1 VQTQERKMVTV
12 LFADLVDSTHLT
24 SHLDPERMRDLQAAF
39 YEAATRELLALR
51 GQPEKFIGDAVMA
64 VFGLPRAHEDDAL
77 RAVRAGLVI
86 QTRTVRLA
94 RHLGLHGEPLK
105 VRVGVE
111 SGIVASGVSPGGQLL
126 VTGPAVN
133 AAARLQTAARPG
145 EVLIGATTYQLTL
158 NSVSVGDERKVAA
171 HGFDDGLIAYPVRS
185 LTARSARR
193 TIPLVGRR
201 AEMDLLRTTLA
212 RVAATRRPHLFT
224 ILGEAGIGKS
234 RLVDELV
241 AGLEEPST
249 AMVGR
254 IQPPDWGST
263 FSPLNEMVR
272 ALAGVGQDAPVEQ
285 IRTAL
290 EAVVEGCCDP
300 NQAQTIATRLALA
313 LATEPEVA
321 PPAGGAGPSASP
333 GAEAAAGKALG
344 QGSGGYEEPMFAQE
358 VQAGFLELVKG
369 LSSRAPAVVAFDGT
383 EQAEPALLDLIERLA
398 ARTPLGPRP
407 VLVVATGRPEFQES
421 RPGWGSGVES
431 HTTIRLEALDA
442 EESMDLV
449 RQAGGGRLD
458 GETAARIA
466 VRAGGN
472 PFFIVE
478 ITGMLLRGEEAVSLT
493 GQEELPPTV
502 QAVVAARLDSLSP
515 RLRELVRRASVFVFS
530 FDLSELALVAAASE
544 EDLPAL
550 EEAEILVRDE
560 RHQWRFRHQTV
571 RDVAY
576 AGLTKRERLRLHLQ
590 VADGLLAAGRRSP
603 WVATHLE
610 RAAWASLDLD
620 PSDRTVAERAAEA
633 LAEAGDLARRRME
646 SRAAVKLYQRSLA
659 LSGAPETWRARE
671 ARVLAGQ
678 GEACYWLGEYE
689 EARSVL
695 TEAAELAE
703 RVHDDWALSAALRFL
718 GDILVNAEGRL
729 DEAEEILDRALA
741 AAERTGDERS
751 ITRTLLFA
759 GWVPWARDEF
769 DRAEEIWSRAL
780 EMARAS
786 GDRWAQIRALTSLS
800 VSASDHGDFDQA
812 GRWAR
817 QAMDLATELGDR
829 FSTAVATVQLGR
841 SLADDHRAE
850 EALSY
855 FDRAIAVFEDLGSRW
870 EHADALRT
878 RGVALEELG
887 RLDEAEAALQ
897 SALRISQELGDH
909 LLRRW
914 TWLALAR
921 VAERRGDLAVA
932 EERRRQAGGE
942 ASLAGQHPAM
952 AGGGG

>member
-1 VQTQERKMVTV
+1 MVTV
-12 LFADLVDSTHLT
+12 LFADLVDFTHLA
-24 SHLDPERMRDLQAAF
+24 SRLDPERMRDLQAAF
-39 YEAATRELLALR
+39 YESASRELLALR

-86 QTRTVRLA
+86 QARTSRLA
-94 RHLGLHGEPLK
+94 RELDLDGELLE
-105 VRVGVE
+105 VRVGIE
-111 SGIVASGVSPGGQLL
+111 SGIVASGTGPGGQLL

-133 AAARLQTAARPG
+133 AAARLQAAARPG

-158 NSVSVGDERKVAA
+158 RSISVGEERKVAA
-171 HGFDDGLIAYPVRS
+171 HGFDEDLVAYPVES
-185 LTARSARR
+185 LSARSVRR

-212 RVAATRRPHLFT
+212 RVRTTRRPHLFT
-224 ILGEAGIGKS
+224 IVGEPGIGKS
-234 RLVDELV
+234 RLVEELV

-254 IQPPDWGST
+254 ILPPDWGSS
-263 FSPLNEMVR
+263 FSSLNEMVK
-272 ALAGVGQDAPVEQ
+272 ALAGVGQGAPAEQ
-285 IRTAL
+285 IRRAL
-290 EAVVEGCCDP
+290 EAVLEGCCDP
-300 NQAQTIATRLALA
+300 TEAEATAARLAFSLGR
-313 LATEPEVA
+313 EPGA
-321 PPAGGAGPSASP
+321 PPGPDGTRRADR
-333 GAEAAAGKALG
+333 GAETGG
-344 QGSGGYEEPMFAQE
+344 GPERTQGGYDESVFVQE
-358 VQAGFLELVKG
+358 VQTGFLDLVKS
-369 LSSRAPAVVAFDGT
+369 LSRRAPAVVAFDGV

-421 RPGWGSGVES
+421 RPAWGGGAES

-442 EESMDLV
+442 EESMDLA

-458 GETAARIA
+458 NETAARVA

-478 ITGMLLRGEEAVSLT
+478 ITGMLLRGEEAVTLT

-502 QAVVAARLDSLSP
+502 QAVVAARLDSLP
-515 RLRELVRRASVFVFS
+515 AGLRELVRRTSVFVTS
-530 FDLSELALVAAASE
+530 FDMNELALVAPAASE
-544 EDLPAL
+544 DDLRAL

-560 RHQWRFRHQTV
+560 RGQWRFRHQTV

-590 VADGLLAAGRRSP
+590 VADGLLAAGRRSS

-620 PSDRTVAERAAEA
+620 PNDRSLAERAAEA

-659 LSGAPETWRARE
+659 LSGPPETWGARE

-678 GEACYWLGEYE
+678 GEAWYWLGEYE
-689 EARSVL
+689 EARSALNQAV
-695 TEAAELAE
+695 ELAE
-703 RVHDDWALSAALRFL
+703 RVHDDWSLSAALRFL

-729 DEAEEILDRALA
+729 DEAQETLDRALA
-741 AAERTGDERS
+741 AAERTGDQRS

-759 GWVPWARDEF
+759 GWVPWARNDF
-769 DRAEEIWSRAL
+769 DRAEEIWTRAL
-780 EMARAS
+780 EMARGS
-786 GDRWAQIRALTSLS
+786 EDRWAQIRALTSMS
-800 VSASDHGDFDQA
+800 VSASDHGDFDRA
-812 GRWAR
+812 GQWAR
-817 QAMDLATELGDR
+817 QAMDLATDLGDR

-841 SLADDHRAE
+841 SLADNHRAE

-855 FDRAIAVFEDLGSRW
+855 FDRAIAVFKDLGSRW
-870 EHADALRT
+870 EYADALRT

-897 SALRISQELGDH
+897 SALRVSQDLGER
-909 LLRRW
+909 LLSRW
-914 TWLALAR
+914 TLLALAR
-921 VAERRGDLAVA
+921 VAERRGDLSLA
-932 EERRRQAGGE
+932 EERRRQAGE
-942 ASLAGQHPAM
+942 QVSPASGQHPAM
-952 AGGGG
+952 AGSGR